1 MVTKVAVLGPAGF
14 GGSYVVNE
22 LLNRGSYDVVGIS
35 RNPGK
40 IGKHDRYTPHALDIT
55 NATIAELIE
64 AFKSVD
70 VVINAFNPPY
80 GPNVYK
86 TFVETVRRIVIAAKH
101 SNLQYFLTIGGTS
114 SLYLRDPATS
124 YETAA
129 DSRPFWLAYRRA
141 TADSEA
147 ATYHMEE
154 RIGFGSPMSR
164 SMRAY
169 RSARQSLLSNPGSLT
184 AANRKVID
192 ETEKM
197 VTEGPDPI
205 PDIPIAA
212 RATYMFFE
220 GNTTFP
226 WSFVSPPAKYIP
238 GPRTAKYEVHID
250 RVPLAPESERTKGS
264 ENEFDGRLLGIS
276 VADLAV
282 AIVDEVEKREK
293 IGKHWS
299 AVAELPGEHER
310 HASYARLS

>member
-22 LLNRGSYDVVGIS
+22 LLSRGSYDVTGIS
-35 RNPGK
+35 RNPDK
-40 IGKHDRYTPHALDIT
+40 IGKHDRYTPLVLDIT
-55 NATIAELIE
+55 TASIAELVQ

-80 GPNVYK
+80 GPSVYK
-86 TFVETVRRIVIAAKH
+86 TFVETVRRVVIAAKH
-101 SNLQYFLTIGGTS
+101 SHLQYFLTIGGTG
-114 SLYLRDPATS
+114 SLYLDDPS
-124 YETAA
+124 ISHETAA

-164 SMRAY
+164 GMPDY
-169 RSARQSLLSNPGSLT
+169 RSARQALRSDPGGLT
-184 AANRKVID
+184 PADRKAID

-197 VTEGPDPI
+197 VMEGPDPI

-226 WSFVSPPAKYIP
+226 WSFVSPPAKYLP
-238 GPRTAKYEVHID
+238 GPRTGKYEVHID

>member
-1 MVTKVAVLGPAGF
+1 MHTKVAVLGPAGF
-14 GGSYVVNE
+14 GGSYVVSE

-35 RNPGK
+35 RNPDK
-40 IGKHDRYTPHALDIT
+40 IGKHDRYTPHVLDIT
-55 NATIAELIE
+55 NATIAELVE

-80 GPNVYK
+80 GTSVYK
-86 TFVETVRRIVIAAKH
+86 IFVETVRRIVIAAKH
-101 SNLQYFLTIGGTS
+101 SNLQYFLTIGGTG
-114 SLYLRDPATS
+114 SLYLGNPATT

-154 RIGFGSPMSR
+154 RIGFGSPMSQG
-164 SMRAY
+164 MRDY
-169 RSARQSLLSNPGSLT
+169 RSARQALPPDAGSLSP
-184 AANRKVID
+184 AHRKVID

-212 RATYMFFE
+212 RATYMFFD

-238 GPRTAKYEVHID
+238 GPRTGKYEVHID
-250 RVPLAPESERTKGS
+250 RVPLAPVSERTKGS
-264 ENEFDGRLLGIS
+264 ENEFEGRLLGIS

-293 IGKHWS
+293 VGKHWS
-299 AVAELPGEHER
+299 AVAELPGEGER

>member
-1 MVTKVAVLGPAGF
+1 MHVAVLGPAGF
-14 GGSYVVNE
+14 GGSHLVQE
-22 LLNRGSYDVVGIS
+22 LLTRHEYDVVGIS
-35 RNPGK
+35 RHPDK
-40 IGKHDRYTPHALDIT
+40 IGKHDRYTPHALGIT
-55 NATIAELIE
+55 SASIAELID

-80 GPNVYK
+80 GPSVYK
-86 TFVETVRRIVIAAKH
+86 TFVETMRRIVIAAKY
-101 SNLQYFLTIGGTS
+101 SNLQYFLTIGGTG
-114 SLYLRDPATS
+114 SLYLENPTNPH
-124 YETAA
+124 ETAA

-154 RIGFGSPMSR
+154 RIGFGSPMAQG
-164 SMRAY
+164 MRDY
-169 RSARQSLLSNPGSLT
+169 RIARQASLSNPGSLSE
-184 AANRKVID
+184 ADRKLID
-192 ETEKM
+192 ETERAVM
-197 VTEGPDPI
+197 EGPDPI

-212 RATYMFFE
+212 RASYMFFD

-238 GPRTAKYEVHID
+238 GPRTGKYEVHID
-250 RVPLAPESERTKGS
+250 RVPLAPESERTQGS

-293 IGKHWS
+293 VGKHWS
-299 AVAELPGEHER
+299 AVAELPGENEQHP
-310 HASYARLS
+310 SYARLS

>member
-14 GGSYVVNE
+14 GGSYVVSE
-22 LLNRGSYDVVGIS
+22 LLHRGTYDVIGIS
-35 RNPGK
+35 RNPDKVGEHK
-40 IGKHDRYTPHALDIT
+40 RYTPYALNIT
-55 NATIAELIE
+55 NATIAELVE

-80 GPNVYK
+80 GPSVYK

-101 SNLQYFLTIGGTS
+101 SNLQYFLTIGGTG
-114 SLYLRDPATS
+114 SLYLGDPLNS
-124 YETAA
+124 HETAA

-154 RIGFGSPMSR
+154 RIGFGSPMSQ
-164 SMRAY
+164 SMRDY
-169 RSARQSLLSNPGSLT
+169 RSARQALLSHPKNLT
-184 AANRKVID
+184 PAHRKVID
-192 ETEKM
+192 ESEKM
-197 VTEGPDPI
+197 VMEGPDPI

-212 RATYMFFE
+212 RATFMFFD

-226 WSFVSPPAKYIP
+226 WSFVSPPDKYIP
-238 GPRTAKYEVHID
+238 GPRTGKYEVHID
-250 RVPLAPESERTKGS
+250 RVPLAAESERTKGS
-264 ENEFDGRLLGIS
+264 QNEFEGRLLGIS

-293 IGKHWS
+293 VGKHWS
-299 AVAELPGEHER
+299 AVAELPGEGER
-310 HASYARLS
+310 HVSYARLS

>member
-22 LLNRGSYDVVGIS
+22 LLSRGSYHVTGIS
-35 RNPGK
+35 RNPDK
-40 IGKHDRYTPHALDIT
+40 IGKHDRYTPLVLDIT
-55 NATIAELIE
+55 NASIAELVQ

-80 GPNVYK
+80 GPSVY
-86 TFVETVRRIVIAAKH
+86 
-101 SNLQYFLTIGGTS
+101 SGTG
-114 SLYLRDPATS
+114 SLYLGDPATS

-141 TADSEA
+141 TAESEA

-164 SMRAY
+164 GMRDY
-169 RSARQSLLSNPGSLT
+169 RSAWQALLSDPGSLT
-184 AANRKVID
+184 PAHRKVID
-192 ETEKM
+192 ETEKA

-212 RATYMFFE
+212 RATYMFFD

-238 GPRTAKYEVHID
+238 GPRTGKYEVHID

-282 AIVDEVEKREK
+282 AIVDEVEKMEK
-293 IGKHWS
+293 VGKHWS
-299 AVAELPGEHER
+299 AVAELPGEGER